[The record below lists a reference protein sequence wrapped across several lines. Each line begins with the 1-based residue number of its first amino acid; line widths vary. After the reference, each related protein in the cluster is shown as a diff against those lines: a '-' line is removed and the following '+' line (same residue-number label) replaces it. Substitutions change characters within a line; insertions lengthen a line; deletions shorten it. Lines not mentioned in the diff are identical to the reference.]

1 MSLQAFP
8 GDFLLKLRPNL
19 EPADS
24 AAITSLRGVL
34 RPIGSKAGCAQVGG
48 KISNT
53 KSPGG
58 MIHPAAA
65 TSLTHSGPAGQQSH
79 IRQREA
85 DGPPLRSKVSDMN
98 IHAIW
103 AANVTA
109 VSARPIVDYSKQTL
123 TPQREQ
129 SRKEQ
134 KLEDADSNTSASDIL
149 RITADIARGS

>member
-1 MSLQAFP
+1 MNLQAFP
-8 GDFLLKLRPNL
+8 RDFLLKLRPNL
-19 EPADS
+19 EPAD
-24 AAITSLRGVL
+24 AATITSLTGVH
-34 RPIGSKAGCAQVGG
+34 RPISSKAGCAQGGG

-65 TSLTHSGPAGQQSH
+65 TALTHSGPAGQESH
-79 IRQREA
+79 IPQREA
-85 DGPPLRSKVSDMN
+85 DGPPLRSQESDMN

-103 AANVTA
+103 AATP
-109 VSARPIVDYSKQTL
+109 VSARPIVDSSKQTL
-123 TPQREQ
+123 TPQQEQ

-134 KLEDADSNTSASDIL
+134 KLGDDDSNTNASDIL